1 MEESF
6 PQKKTAGRRK
16 SGFAAFK
23 SEGASS
29 IFDRDL
35 PHNVDSEEGVL
46 ASIMR
51 DTSSD
56 VITTCIS
63 SKIREHYFFMPSNKI
78 INSAMLALNN
88 QSAR

>member
-6 PQKKTAGRRK
+6 PQKNRGATKKWLR
-16 SGFAAFK
+16 AFK

-35 PHNVDSEEGVL
+35 PHNVDAEEGVL

-63 SKIREHYFFMPSNKI
+63 SKIRRGLLFKPSAQNYIFGK
-78 INSAMLALNN
+78 LAL
-88 QSAR
+88 